1 MSEAPQE
8 EKPEGAPE
16 WMVSYADMITIMMS
30 FFVVM
35 FALATKKDEKAQQ
48 AAAASIEY
56 RFSSAWRP
64 FAHLL
69 SRGASTLPSG
79 DRKGRGKLFGVP
91 AAGDVN
97 DVKTTEELKPLR
109 IRIPGRGD
117 RLDVGGVIYFDQDS
131 GQLGKQ
137 QTDRLRAIAEEVAG
151 KPQKVEVLGHTSK
164 LPLPAD
170 SPYKDHWDLAYAHCR
185 AVMQQLVSMGIDPKR
200 IRIGVAGSNE
210 PTYLGDSPELVKKN
224 ARVDIYLIDTL
235 TEDANNEK

>member
-1 MSEAPQE
+1 MSEEPLE
-8 EKPEGAPE
+8 EKPDGAPE

-48 AAAASIEY
+48 AATASFEY

-69 SRGASTLPSG
+69 SRGPSTLPSG
-79 DRKGRGKLFGVP
+79 DMKGRGKLFGVP
-91 AAGDVN
+91 AAGDIN
-97 DVKTTEELKPLR
+97 DVKTDEAKPLR

-131 GQLGKQ
+131 AQLSKQ

-151 KPQKVEVLGHTSK
+151 KPQKVEILGHTSK
-164 LPLPAD
+164 LPVPPD

-185 AVMQQLVSMGIDPKR
+185 SIMQQLVSMGIDSKR

-235 TEDANNEK
+235 TEEANSER